1 MKYSRISV
9 IPLNPVN
16 DYDYFITCL
25 HRALHCIQPTN
36 LVQVQ
41 HQLADVS
48 ESDCDESVMIVN
60 GYNGECD

>member
-1 MKYSRISV
+1 M
-9 IPLNPVN
+9 N

-36 LVQVQ
+36 LVHVQ

-48 ESDCDESVMIVN
+48 ESDCDESVIDCEWLQWRV
-60 GYNGECD
+60 

>member
-1 MKYSRISV
+1 M
-9 IPLNPVN
+9 N

-36 LVQVQ
+36 LVQ

-48 ESDCDESVMIVN
+48 ESDCDESVIDCEWLQWRV
-60 GYNGECD
+60 